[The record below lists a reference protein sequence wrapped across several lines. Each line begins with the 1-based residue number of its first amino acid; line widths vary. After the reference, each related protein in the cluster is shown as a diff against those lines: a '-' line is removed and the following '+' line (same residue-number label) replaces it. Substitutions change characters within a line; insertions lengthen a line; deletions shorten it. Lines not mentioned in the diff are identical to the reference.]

1 MSDQTTIELEALLPS
16 ATLERLQAEA
26 ERQHAALS
34 ALVREA
40 IEDYLNSLDEELE
53 DTPDEKILAD
63 LREAWHEAMTGQTIP
78 VDKALAEL
86 RKQSKHE

>member
-1 MSDQTTIELEALLPS
+1 MSDQTTIELEALLTS

-34 ALVREA
+34 DLVREA
-40 IEDYLNSLDEELE
+40 IEDYLDSLDEALK
-53 DTPDEKILAD
+53 DTPDEKILTD

-78 VDKALAEL
+78 ANEALSEL
-86 RKQSKHE
+86 RKF